1 MKNNISQ
8 KSRKTKKQNHKILN
22 YLWRFWMIILG
33 IVLTL
38 LMFLPVYILS
48 IRKKDYKYC
57 YFFVRL
63 WALGMFYG
71 MGFRYQLIRKTDKKI
86 EESQPYIIVSN
97 HTSVMDIMLPCILFP
112 KHPLCYV
119 GKKELEKI
127 PIFGT
132 VYKRICV
139 MVDRNSARSRA
150 DVYRR
155 CAERMREGHSV
166 VIFPEGGVP
175 DDTSVV
181 LDDFKDGA
189 FILSAKH
196 NFPVAV
202 FTFKGLKEMF
212 PFDNSKGH
220 PGKVEIIFND
230 ILTPKTE
237 MRTLKEK
244 AREEIL
250 LSLTEEIK

>member
-1 MKNNISQ
+1 MKV
-8 KSRKTKKQNHKILN
+8 LLV
-22 YLWRFWMIILG
+22 YLWRFWMVILG
-33 IVLTL
+33 TILTIL
-38 LMFLPVYILS
+38 CFVPVYILS

-71 MGFRYQLIRKTDKKI
+71 MGFRYKFIRKTDKNI
-86 EESQPYIIVSN
+86 DPLQPYIIISN
-97 HTSVMDIMLPCILFP
+97 HTSIMDVMLPCILFP

-119 GKKELEKI
+119 GKKELVKI

-139 MVDRNSARSRA
+139 MVDRNSTRSRA

-155 CAERMREGHSV
+155 CAERMQEGHSV

-175 DDTSVV
+175 DDTSII

-189 FILSAKH
+189 FTLSTKH
-196 NFPVAV
+196 HFPIAV
-202 FTFKGLKEMF
+202 FTFRGLKKMF
-212 PFDNSKGH
+212 PFDIKKGY
-220 PGKVEIIFND
+220 PGTVEIIFND
-230 ILTPKTE
+230 ILYPDME
-237 MRTLKEK
+237 MKDLKEK
-244 AREEIL
+244 SRSEIL
-250 LSLTEEIK
+250 SSL